1 MTNTINF
8 YKIVCATP
16 KTKTSFTN
24 DSQLGLFLDK
34 QNINDISSITY
45 ENREGLPKIYNSY
58 ITEENRGKKIIFVH
72 DDVLIEDM
80 FIFEKLDVA
89 FQKYDVIGLAGSK
102 SCNINSEIPAWH
114 LMCDRKDMVGEVA
127 HSKDKKVWTSIFG
140 DTDSR
145 ALILDGLF
153 IAVDVSKLLD
163 SGTRFDENFK
173 FHHYDIT
180 FCLNANK
187 NKLKMGV
194 YPIRVIHFGLG
205 DSMMS
210 DDWRMSASLFKQ
222 LYTNAK

>member
-8 YKIVCATP
+8 YKIVSATP

-45 ENREGLPKIYNSY
+45 ENQEGLPKIYNSY

-80 FIFEKLDVA
+80 FMFEKLDVA

-102 SCNINSEIPAWH
+102 ACNINAEIPAWH

-163 SGTRFDENFK
+163 TGTRFDENFK

-222 LYTNAK
+222 LYTNEK